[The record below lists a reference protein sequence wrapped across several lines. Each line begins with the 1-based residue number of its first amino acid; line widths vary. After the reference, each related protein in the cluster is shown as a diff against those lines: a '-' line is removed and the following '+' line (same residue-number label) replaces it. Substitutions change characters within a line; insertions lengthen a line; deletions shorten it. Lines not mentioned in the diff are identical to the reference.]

1 MAYSSNTLFSVFND
15 LHPGSTSWAVKARL
29 IRWYKQPAFQNKQQ
43 LGSVEMVIHDQD
55 GVRIHVNIKALLY
68 PKFEGLLCEGQL
80 YTIKN
85 FFVNDNTGSAKTTE
99 HIHKLAF
106 HRGTEMFKFKD
117 DQFPN
122 AMFNF
127 TPLEQL
133 QLHLDID
140 EFLLRDVI
148 GRVISYE
155 QPFEGYNAKKMDF
168 RIQDTEDHQLSCSLW
183 GDYID
188 DLLPVLET
196 TKDKPVV
203 VAIQFGKVL
212 KLRDRVLFSS
222 TYHVTKVRV
231 NADAD
236 VFTDFMNRLDLNGG
250 NRMLTN
256 TNYSIYED
264 FTKGKAEV
272 RDLAYLSGLRDDD
285 RYWIDATIID
295 IDSTRDFWYVACKQ
309 CTKKL
314 VAHPGTSTCVT
325 CNQDNSNH
333 NARFK
338 VEVNVLDKSG
348 NATLMLWNKSC
359 EQLIGKSASELKQI
373 YGEQWE
379 PIPKEL
385 EDGLIDKRVLFELKL
400 STYKTVNGRA
410 YCNVSRCAFDDEIMQ
425 LYTKMSTGMQDST
438 SDEHGNL
445 TEESNEDNVGFIQ
458 KTVGKGKRRLFIE
471 SDEEGVNN
479 EAAKEDD
486 AANDMQSENVAAKST
501 SSSSDAVYTSKKR
514 QQVMK
519 NGK

>member
-15 LHPGSTSWAVKARL
+15 LHPGSESWAVKARL

-43 LGSVEMVIHDQD
+43 LGSVEMIIHDQD

-68 PKFEGLLCEGQL
+68 PKYEGLLKEGEL
-80 YTIKN
+80 YIIKN
-85 FFVNDNTGSAKTTE
+85 FFVNENTGSVRTTE

-106 HRGTEMFKFKD
+106 HRKTEMFKFKD

-122 AMFNF
+122 VMFNF

-155 QPFEGYNAKKMDF
+155 QPFEGFNSKKMDF
-168 RIQDTEDHQLSCSLW
+168 RIKDTEDHQLPCSLW

-212 KLRDRVLFSS
+212 KLRG
-222 TYHVTKVRV
+222 
-231 NADAD
+231 
-236 VFTDFMNRLDLNGG
+236 LDLSGN

-256 TNYSIYED
+256 TNYTIYED

-272 RDLAYLSGLRDDD
+272 RDLAYLSGLREDD
-285 RYWIDATIID
+285 RYWIDATIIG

-309 CTKKL
+309 CSRKL
-314 VAHPGTSTCVT
+314 VVHPRTSTCVT
-325 CNQDNSNH
+325 CNQDNSNQ
-333 NARFK
+333 NARYK

-359 EQLIGKSASELKQI
+359 EQLIGKSASELKQV

-385 EDGLIDKRVLFELKL
+385 EDGLIDRRVLFELKL
-400 STYKTVNGRA
+400 STYKSVNGRA

-471 SDEEGVNN
+471 SDEEGVND

-486 AANDMQSENVAAKST
+486 AANDMNSENVAAKST